1 MTNPNPPHPF
11 KANDQLSD
19 EEILIHVDDLLRWIG
34 ATVYECADNSKGAE
48 RDLAFS
54 ALHKAQLARTLM
66 DILINRCSP
75 A

>member
-1 MTNPNPPHPF
+1 MRARPF
-11 KANDQLSD
+11 NANDQLSH

-34 ATVYECADNSKGAE
+34 ATVYECADNSVGAE

>member
-1 MTNPNPPHPF
+1 MPNLTPDPPF

>member
-1 MTNPNPPHPF
+1 
-11 KANDQLSD
+11 
-19 EEILIHVDDLLRWIG
+19 V
-34 ATVYECADNSKGAE
+34 GAE